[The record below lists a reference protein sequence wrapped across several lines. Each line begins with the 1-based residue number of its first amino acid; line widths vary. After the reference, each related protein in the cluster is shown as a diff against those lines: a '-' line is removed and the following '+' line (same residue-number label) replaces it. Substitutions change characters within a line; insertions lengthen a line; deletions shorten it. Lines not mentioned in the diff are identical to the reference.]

1 MPLSAF
7 LAFFAC
13 TFFFALGFAVFA
25 TVLALAIILPLSFHH
40 EDEDDMVDFDAF
52 FFAILLPPL
61 NLYRKLINNTI
72 IYTYRSKVLI
82 ILHRIIQIMAD
93 EKVNEIVAL
102 LKKNYPDVK
111 IALDFSN
118 PLELLIATILSAQ
131 STDKQINKVT
141 KTLFK
146 KYRTPQDYVKTPQE
160 ELEKD
165 IYSTGF
171 YRNKTKNIKKLCE
184 ILVNDF
190 NSKVPDTMEDL
201 ITLPGVARKTANIVL
216 SSAFGKREGI
226 AVDTHVKRVS
236 ARLGFTKNTDPDK
249 IEKDLMKTVP
259 RNEWDIFALRL
270 IQHGREICIA
280 KKPKCEICFLNKV
293 CPSAFT
299 FG

>member
-1 MPLSAF
+1 
-7 LAFFAC
+7 
-13 TFFFALGFAVFA
+13 
-25 TVLALAIILPLSFHH
+25 
-40 EDEDDMVDFDAF
+40 
-52 FFAILLPPL
+52 
-61 NLYRKLINNTI
+61 
-72 IYTYRSKVLI
+72 
-82 ILHRIIQIMAD
+82 MAD

-118 PLELLIATILSAQ
+118 PLELLVATILSAQ

-146 KYRTPQDYVKTPQE
+146 KYRTPQDYVKTPQQ

-171 YRNKTKNIKKLCE
+171 YRNKAKNIKKLSE

-190 NSKVPDTMEDL
+190 NSKVPGTMEDL
-201 ITLPGVARKTANIVL
+201 LMLPGVARKTANIVL
-216 SSAFGKREGI
+216 SGAFGKNEGI
-226 AVDTHVKRVS
+226 AVDTHVKRVA
-236 ARLGFTKNTDPDK
+236 ARLGLTKNTDPDK
-249 IEKDLMKTVP
+249 IEKDLMKIIP
-259 RNEWDIFALRL
+259 GNEWDIFALRL
-270 IQHGREICIA
+270 IHHGREICVA
-280 KKPKCEICFLNKV
+280 KKPKCEICFLNNV

>member
-1 MPLSAF
+1 M
-7 LAFFAC
+7 
-13 TFFFALGFAVFA
+13 
-25 TVLALAIILPLSFHH
+25 
-40 EDEDDMVDFDAF
+40 E
-52 FFAILLPPL
+52 
-61 NLYRKLINNTI
+61 
-72 IYTYRSKVLI
+72 
-82 ILHRIIQIMAD
+82 IMAD

-102 LKKNYPDVK
+102 LKSNYPDVK

-146 KYRTPQDYVKTPQE
+146 KYRTPQDYVKASQH
-160 ELEKD
+160 ELERD

-171 YRNKTKNIKKLCE
+171 YRNKAKNIKKLCE

-190 NSKVPDTMEDL
+190 NSKVPDTMDEL
-201 ITLPGVARKTANIVL
+201 VTLPGVARKTANIVL
-216 SSAFGKREGI
+216 SSAFGKIEGI

-236 ARLGFTKNTDPDK
+236 ARLGLTKNTDPEK
-249 IEKDLMKTVP
+249 IEKDLMKIIP
-259 RNEWDIFALRL
+259 RSEWDVFALRL
-270 IQHGREICIA
+270 IQHGRETCDA
-280 KKPKCEICFLNKV
+280 KKPECEVCFLNKV